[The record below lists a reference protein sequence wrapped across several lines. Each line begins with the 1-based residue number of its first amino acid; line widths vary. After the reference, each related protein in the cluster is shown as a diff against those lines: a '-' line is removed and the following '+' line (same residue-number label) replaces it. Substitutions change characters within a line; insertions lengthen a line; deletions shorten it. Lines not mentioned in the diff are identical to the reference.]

1 MRLLNVSS
9 VRVTHNNVEYI
20 AVSGL
25 VDDAELPEIE
35 LKIYVLSGLE
45 LVHHGIEPASAE
57 TQIEWWKEAL
67 KHEENF
73 AAWEKEENRS
83 I

>member
-45 LVHHGIEPASAE
+45 IGRAHV
-57 TQIEWWKEAL
+57 
-67 KHEENF
+67 
-73 AAWEKEENRS
+73 
-83 I
+83 